1 MANINSSLA
10 FALLILNLCGTITL
24 IGLTADSTSKRQG
37 SYIPQN
43 ETNRNFTLTNL
54 NLIELQSQIK
64 SQEKR
69 KEIEKSN
76 LDKDEFALSYKQ
88 ISPHFSSQKQLRKL
102 SNSND
107 MALVLLLDLI
117 ALFTTFIIIFS
128 FCAEPN
134 ECCVENSRVDFC
146 CGLCVGN
153 CIYECC
159 CNPRCRCNCD
169 AKSDNITALVLLLVC
184 LLMFLGVKACGKH
197 ASRYVGLIL
206 NMLLFIAMFI
216 LTNIFYF
223 DR

>member
-153 CIYECC
+153 CLYECC

-169 AKSDNITALVLLLVC
+169 AKSDNVNCFSTSSSLSFNIFRCQSLW
-184 LLMFLGVKACGKH
+184 KACIKICWIDFKY
-197 ASRYVGLIL
+197 ASFHCNVYF
-206 NMLLFIAMFI
+206 NKYFLF
-216 LTNIFYF
+216 
-223 DR
+223 